1 MAHGPPLLLLLPL
14 LLLVLRFGTGSSG
27 LQVEMAGTTQKVLL
41 NDNATIVCKIHG
53 YHYLD
58 ITVMGIT
65 WYWKHQAS
73 ATEVKLFEFFDNHQ
87 MTLRSGAHVSERRLQ
102 RGDASL
108 QLPGVQLKEAGEYR
122 CEVVVTPYKAVG
134 TVNLEVVAYPVSSL
148 SPEQAMVKEN
158 EEQRIL
164 CMASRFYP
172 KNITITWKKW
182 TPKDPRYLEI
192 SEGIITNSTTEDEDG
207 MFRVTSY
214 LMVKP
219 SLEDNMTVYQC
230 VVWHESLPTSQSRNF
245 TLIVTETEKTTFVWN
260 IIVISIVVI
269 LVIILLWLYVL
280 FKRKEL
286 CQTKTLSS
294 TLRASPQNI
303 QNDIGRTEE
312 V

>member
-1 MAHGPPLLLLLPL
+1 MRHRQTSGGRAHQPQAPGAAP
-14 LLLVLRFGTGSSG
+14 RRK
-27 LQVEMAGTTQKVLL
+27 TQKVLL
-41 NDNATIVCKIHG
+41 NDTATIVCKIHG
-53 YHYLD
+53 YHHLD

-73 ATEVKLFEFFDNHQ
+73 ATEVKLFEFFGDHQ
-87 MTLRSGAHVSERRLQ
+87 MILRSGAYVSQRRLQ

-158 EEQRIL
+158 EEQLIL

-182 TPKDPRYLEI
+182 TPKDPQYLEV
-192 SEGIITNSTTEDEDG
+192 SEGIITNGTTEDEDG
-207 MFRVTSY
+207 MFSVTSY

-230 VVWHESLPTSQSRNF
+230 VVWHESLPISQSRNF
-245 TLIVTETEKTTFVWN
+245 TLIVTETEKTTSVWKN
-260 IIVISIVVI
+260 IVISIIVI
-269 LVIILLWLYVL
+269 IFVIVLVICI

-286 CQTKTLSS
+286 CQKNPLSS

-303 QNDIGRTEE
+303 QNDIGEGLKNYNE
-312 V
+312 VFSL